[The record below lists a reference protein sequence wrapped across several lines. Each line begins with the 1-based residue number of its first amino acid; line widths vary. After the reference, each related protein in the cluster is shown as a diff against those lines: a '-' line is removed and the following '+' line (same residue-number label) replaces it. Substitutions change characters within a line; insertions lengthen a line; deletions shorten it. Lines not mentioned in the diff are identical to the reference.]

1 MSKYNQYL
9 ETINAASDLNSK
21 VEALKTHPDVKKVI
35 DFRKKL
41 QTLMTKHGVSAS
53 EVISLLDGDRPA
65 TPSKAPARKKAAKN
79 DKRRASR
86 PMKTYVN
93 PHTGE
98 TVKTKGGNHK
108 TLNEWRA
115 EHGKETVASWVQ
127 E

>member
-41 QTLMTKHGVSAS
+41 QTLMKKHGVSAS

-65 TPSKAPARKKAAKN
+65 TPSKAPARKKVAKN